1 MPALEDAMVVLI
13 GSRDPRYSVALHDAR
28 LSARMSSPLD
38 PIVGL
43 PSTHRLVVVCD
54 GDVDQRSESVWSS
67 GDTSEAGRLSVRMQW
82 RPRSRYPSALEE
94 MAETVCMTALGRRP
108 CR

>member
-13 GSRDPRYSVALHDAR
+13 GRRNPRNPVVLYAAVVGEDVA
-28 LSARMSSPLD
+28 PLD

-43 PSTHRLVVVCD
+43 PSTQRLVVVCD

-67 GDTSEAGRLSVRMQW
+67 GDTSEVGRLSVRMQW

-94 MAETVCMTALGRRP
+94 KAETVCMTALGRRAS
-108 CR
+108 R